1 MVDIDNKCGTNWI
14 SRRPRIMPFCIIML
28 ALDNSCPTVQ
38 KGNSALGFRKSGH
51 QLMLYIDYKTLIA
64 KKESGAIYVALLK
77 FQCRFA
83 TFFSFLN
90 MYQSNIAQLQ
100 GRNLIR

>member
-14 SRRPRIMPFCIIML
+14 SGHPRIMPFCIIML
-28 ALDNSCPTVQ
+28 ALENSCPTVQ

-64 KKESGAIYVALLK
+64 NKESRGYL
-77 FQCRFA
+77 C
-83 TFFSFLN
+83 S
-90 MYQSNIAQLQ
+90 IAQVPMPV
-100 GRNLIR
+100 RYIFFIFKHVPK